1 MAGVKQFDEELALR
15 KALALFWQQ
24 GYGATSMPDLAETM
38 GVLRGSLYNA
48 YGGKEGIFLR
58 AFERYSTQMLRDIE
72 AALAHKDVRK
82 ALKRF
87 FEFTI
92 NSMTTGTPTRGCL
105 TTKTAFDEGR
115 DSDVVRRELQ
125 GLLNTMEAMLAQR
138 LDLPDAQEVLA
149 LDSRE
154 AARLIV
160 TFTRGVVV
168 IERVYG
174 DKARLRR
181 TAANLVALL
190 LAES

>member
-1 MAGVKQFDEELALR
+1 
-15 KALALFWQQ
+15 
-24 GYGATSMPDLAETM
+24 
-38 GVLRGSLYNA
+38 
-48 YGGKEGIFLR
+48 
-58 AFERYSTQMLRDIE
+58 
-72 AALAHKDVRK
+72 
-82 ALKRF
+82 
-87 FEFTI
+87 
-92 NSMTTGTPTRGCL
+92 
-105 TTKTAFDEGR
+105 
-115 DSDVVRRELQ
+115 
-125 GLLNTMEAMLAQR
+125 MEAMLAQR

-168 IERVYG
+168 IECVYG